1 MFVLKIKEPLKK
13 ITEDEKNR
21 KLILPVLLA
30 SIVFV
35 CVLIAVFYFAGTKSG
50 GRDKNAVSERRE
62 PNKGISDEGV
72 TVKNNDESSQDKS
85 ENNSIEESRKK
96 ADMVI
101 IKDENKNSGEKDTKK
116 SENNGVS
123 GESGSL
129 KDGEKDSSGKTESGD
144 KEKENEPPDV
154 LKIINDLRDK
164 TMAKVKGYINEDISP
179 LSVEITAEDNI
190 ALREKLMKYDLYVDI
205 LKADN
210 EKDRELIEK
219 VNTYDR
225 DEVKDFSY

>member
-1 MFVLKIKEPLKK
+1 MLTVKEPLKK

-30 SIVFV
+30 SIVLV
-35 CVLIAVFYFAGTKSG
+35 CVLIAVFYLSGTKSS
-50 GRDKNAVSERRE
+50 GRDKNAASGRRE

-72 TVKNNDESSQDKS
+72 TIKNNDKENESKS
-85 ENNSIEESRKK
+85 DDNSIEESRKK

-101 IKDENKNSGEKDTKK
+101 IKDKDKNGGEEDTKK
-116 SENNGVS
+116 SENSGIS
-123 GESGSL
+123 GEEDKESDDKDNSG
-129 KDGEKDSSGKTESGD
+129 EIESGD

-190 ALREKLMKYDLYVDI
+190 ALREKLMKYGLYVDV
-205 LKADN
+205 LEADN